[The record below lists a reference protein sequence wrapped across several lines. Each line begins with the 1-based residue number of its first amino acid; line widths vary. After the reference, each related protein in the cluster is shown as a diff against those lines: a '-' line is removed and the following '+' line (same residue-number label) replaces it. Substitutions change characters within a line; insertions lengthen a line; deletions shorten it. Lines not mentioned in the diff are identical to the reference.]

1 LDEKPILI
9 VEDDPLIRENL
20 QEALQSEGYLALTAE
35 NGQVALDLVTMRPPQ
50 LILLDLRMPMMDGW
64 AFVRAL
70 RERGSTVPIIVM
82 TAERN
87 GRMWA
92 EQLAAAAYLA
102 KPYDLDE
109 LLALVERCRGQRRD
123 DLPRA

>member
-1 LDEKPILI
+1 MDEKPILI